1 MYRVSDE
8 LSSSASARLW
18 LSDIAAIQR
27 GWYENERGSKE
38 GKQRAS
44 EREKERER
52 ERETERR
59 LVAFAA
65 ASDVT
70 LGCLAGN

>member
-8 LSSSASARLW
+8 LSPSASARLW

-27 GWYENERGSKE
+27 GWYSNERV
-38 GKQRAS
+38 S
-44 EREKERER
+44 ERKRKSRREMAWDG
-52 ERETERR
+52 ESERR
-59 LVAFAA
+59 LAAFAA

>member
-8 LSSSASARLW
+8 LSPPRLDYGSRIS
-18 LSDIAAIQR
+18 LL
-27 GWYENERGSKE
+27 SKE
-38 GKQRAS
+38 GGTRT
-44 EREKERER
+44 RER
-52 ERETERR
+52 EGGGRGQRREMVKEEERR
-59 LVAFAA
+59 LAAFAA